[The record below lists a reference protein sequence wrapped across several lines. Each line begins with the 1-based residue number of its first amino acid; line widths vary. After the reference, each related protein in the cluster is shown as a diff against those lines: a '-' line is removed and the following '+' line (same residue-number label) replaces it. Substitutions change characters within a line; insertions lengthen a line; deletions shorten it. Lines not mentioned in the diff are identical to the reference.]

1 MFNMSAVLNALL
13 VMLMGMAG
21 IFIVTLIIVI
31 CVVLLKK
38 AVAQTR
44 IKIRTAR
51 QSNNKALPFRKRVA
65 APFFHRK
72 RGAAVLDA
80 GF

>member
-38 AVAQTR
+38 AVGA
-44 IKIRTAR
+44 
-51 QSNNKALPFRKRVA
+51 NENKNKDGKAEQ
-65 APFFHRK
+65 
-72 RGAAVLDA
+72 
-80 GF
+80 